1 MPAVCVHVCVRS
13 CGQARCVVYHIRSV
27 CCATGAHVPEAEI
40 HEAQEKFV
48 ESKDLAETAMFNL
61 LENDV
66 SILLLLHFNAVF
78 QTMLGSPDAVLWS
91 SISFGRV
98 RPGVN
103 FQQRGLP
110 GLPWPADITVPST
123 TSLVQSPPF
132 ITRPAITRYRV

>member
-1 MPAVCVHVCVRS
+1 MYLITCICDCS
-13 CGQARCVVYHIRSV
+13 SV
-27 CCATGAHVPEAEI
+27 CHHVTGAHVPEAEI

-66 SILLLLHFNAVF
+66 SILLLYFKAVF
-78 QTMLGSPDAVLWS
+78 PILLGTPDAVLWS

-123 TSLVQSPPF
+123 TSLVHAF
-132 ITRPAITRYRV
+132 I